1 MTNPGVGLKS
11 GSMKLR
17 SSYNINPSP
26 GDYSVAKD
34 ILIKKTYK
42 KKGPMC
48 YFQGSV
54 NKPGYDIK
62 QKEEVKGRLVNNE
75 PLKQVFKREKHY
87 P

>member
-1 MTNPGVGLKS
+1 
-11 GSMKLR
+11 
-17 SSYNINPSP
+17 
-26 GDYSVAKD
+26 
-34 ILIKKTYK
+34 
-42 KKGPMC
+42 MC